1 MSRNNDFAGQ
11 YSRIENTTSLKGE
24 IISSGDFRV
33 DGILEGSIK
42 IKGKIVVGKEG
53 LIDGSVSCESADIE
67 GKLKGKINVSGSFN
81 LRSTAIV
88 EGEVAIG
95 KLIVESGAS
104 LNAKGRMKNEEL
116 LGDVK
121 TLPKINKSHEK
132 TA

>member
-53 LIDGSVSCESADIE
+53 LIAG
-67 GKLKGKINVSGSFN
+67 
-81 LRSTAIV
+81 
-88 EGEVAIG
+88 
-95 KLIVESGAS
+95 
-104 LNAKGRMKNEEL
+104 
-116 LGDVK
+116 
-121 TLPKINKSHEK
+121 
-132 TA
+132 

>member
-104 LNAKGRMKNEEL
+104 LNAKCKMKNEEL
-116 LGDVK
+116 LSDVK

>member
-104 LNAKGRMKNEEL
+104 LNAKCRMKNEESL
-116 LGDVK
+116 NDVK

>member
-88 EGEVAIG
+88 EGEVSIG

-104 LNAKGRMKNEEL
+104 LNAKCKMKNEEL
-116 LGDVK
+116 LSDVK

>member
-104 LNAKGRMKNEEL
+104 LNAKCKMKNEEL
-116 LGDVK
+116 LGDGK

>member
-1 MSRNNDFAGQ
+1 MSKNNDFAGQ
-11 YSRIENTTSLKGE
+11 YSRIESTTTLKGE
-24 IISSGDFRV
+24 IVSAGDFRV

-42 IKGKIVVGKEG
+42 VKGKIVLGKQG

-67 GKLKGKINVSGSFN
+67 GKIKGKISVSGSFN
-81 LRSTAIV
+81 LRDTAVV

-104 LNAKGRMKNEEL
+104 LNAKCRMKKEESSN
-116 LGDVK
+116 DVK
-121 TLPKINKSHEK
+121 ILPKINKSHEK

>member
-104 LNAKGRMKNEEL
+104 LNAKCRMKNEESL
-116 LGDVK
+116 TDVK

>member
-88 EGEVAIG
+88 EGEVAMG

-104 LNAKGRMKNEEL
+104 LNAKCKMKNEEL
-116 LGDVK
+116 LDDVK
-121 TLPKINKSHEK
+121 TLTKINKSHEK

>member
-67 GKLKGKINVSGSFN
+67 GKLKGKVNVSGSFN

-104 LNAKGRMKNEEL
+104 LNAKCRMKKEEL

-121 TLPKINKSHEK
+121 TLPKINKGHEK

>member
-53 LIDGSVSCESADIE
+53 LIDGTIDCESADIE
-67 GKLKGKINVSGSFN
+67 GKIKGKINVAGSIN

-88 EGEVAIG
+88 EGEVTIG

-104 LNAKGRMKNEEL
+104 LNAKCRMKKDEL
-116 LGDVK
+116 SDDIK
-121 TLPKINKSHEK
+121 ILPKINKDHEK

>member
-104 LNAKGRMKNEEL
+104 LNAKCKMKNEEL
-116 LGDVK
+116 LDDVK

>member
-88 EGEVAIG
+88 ASIAPKDKEPTSPINTCAGYELYQRNPSPDPTIALENIAISETPD
-95 KLIVESGAS
+95 K
-104 LNAKGRMKNEEL
+104 
-116 LGDVK
+116 
-121 TLPKINKSHEK
+121 
-132 TA
+132 

>member
-88 EGEVAIG
+88 EGEVAMG

-104 LNAKGRMKNEEL
+104 LNAKCRMKKEEL

-121 TLPKINKSHEK
+121 TLPKINKGHEK

>member
-67 GKLKGKINVSGSFN
+67 GKLKGKVNVSGSFN

-88 EGEVAIG
+88 EGEVAMG

-104 LNAKGRMKNEEL
+104 LNAKCRMKKEEL

-121 TLPKINKSHEK
+121 TLPKINKGHEK

>member
-88 EGEVAIG
+88 EGEVAMG

-104 LNAKGRMKNEEL
+104 LNAKCKMKNEEL
-116 LGDVK
+116 LSDVK

>member
-104 LNAKGRMKNEEL
+104 LNAKCRMKNEEL

-121 TLPKINKSHEK
+121 TLQKINKSNEK

>member
-1 MSRNNDFAGQ
+1 MSKTNDFAGQ
-11 YSRIENTTSLKGE
+11 YSRIENTTNLKGE
-24 IISSGDFRV
+24 IVSSGDFRV
-33 DGILEGSIK
+33 DGVLEGSIK

-67 GKLKGKINVSGSFN
+67 GKIKGKINVSGAFN
-81 LRSTAIV
+81 LRNSAIV
-88 EGEVAIG
+88 EGEVTMG
-95 KLIVESGAS
+95 KLIVESGAI
-104 LNAKGRMKNEEL
+104 LNAKCRMKKDEL

>member
-67 GKLKGKINVSGSFN
+67 GKLKGKINVTGSFN

-88 EGEVAIG
+88 EGEVAMG

-104 LNAKGRMKNEEL
+104 LNAKCKMKNEEL
-116 LGDVK
+116 LDDVK

>member
-1 MSRNNDFAGQ
+1 MSINNDFAGQ

-95 KLIVESGAS
+95 KLIVG
-104 LNAKGRMKNEEL
+104 
-116 LGDVK
+116 
-121 TLPKINKSHEK
+121 
-132 TA
+132 

>member
-88 EGEVAIG
+88 EGEVVIG

-104 LNAKGRMKNEEL
+104 LNAKCRMKNEESL
-116 LGDVK
+116 TDVK

>member
-104 LNAKGRMKNEEL
+104 LNAKCRMKNEESIN
-116 LGDVK
+116 DVK

>member
-67 GKLKGKINVSGSFN
+67 GKLKGKVNVSGSFN

-88 EGEVAIG
+88 EGEVAMG

-104 LNAKGRMKNEEL
+104 LNAKCRMKKEEL

>member
-42 IKGKIVVGKEG
+42 IKAKIVVGKEG
-53 LIDGSVSCESADIE
+53 LIDGAVSCESADIE

-88 EGEVAIG
+88 EGEVAMG

-104 LNAKGRMKNEEL
+104 LNAKCKMKNEEL
-116 LGDVK
+116 LDDVK

>member
-42 IKGKIVVGKEG
+42 IKGKNVVGKEG

-104 LNAKGRMKNEEL
+104 LNAKCRMKNEESL
-116 LGDVK
+116 NDVK

>member
-88 EGEVAIG
+88 EGEVAMG

-104 LNAKGRMKNEEL
+104 LNAKCKMKNEEL
-116 LGDVK
+116 IDDVK

>member
-1 MSRNNDFAGQ
+1 MLRNNDFAGQ

-88 EGEVAIG
+88 EGEVAMG

-104 LNAKGRMKNEEL
+104 LNAKCKMKNEEL
-116 LGDVK
+116 LSDVK

>member
-88 EGEVAIG
+88 EGEVAMG

-104 LNAKGRMKNEEL
+104 LNAKCKMKNEEL
-116 LGDVK
+116 LDDVK